1 MKKHNALITVVSMAA
16 ILFAGAALPVA
27 AHTPVPGP
35 NFAGCTSG
43 GDSLMPFAPAPKF
56 NIMVLGGPV
65 NYDDARGNYDFCG
78 YSDNVYCSLEL
89 VVSLADEVAEFAD
102 LVQCRYMDINGPLNL
117 EADIPVSPNGMLDA
131 QYELGILAYILNTPS
146 HALHDEVTTAF
157 EGNFQSVKD
166 LIVDALYVTNLKSD
180 DKDIRSI
187 VQLLAPHLVGSLSAV
202 LAGFTTLGDETTNAA
217 LDELVG
223 LLNDIGL
230 EPPEGGIG
238 AITDGVPAIGPQ
250 GDLDGDGYT
259 NIQEYTYFVGT
270 LGYSSEA
277 FIAAALDPNQVPP
290 TLDPEIR
297 LTMKTGNI
305 KVGDTLTIKL
315 GMRNF
320 IDPPTQISWYKDGE
334 LLIGKED
341 ETLTIEAV
349 QPSDEGLYRVEVET
363 TQMLPDKGN
372 TTNDAVPITLTAY
385 MLVRLSD
392 AAVPVGGLAALSALT
407 ALCAFAGARRLRRRN

>member
-1 MKKHNALITVVSMAA
+1 M
-16 ILFAGAALPVA
+16 
-27 AHTPVPGP
+27 
-35 NFAGCTSG
+35 
-43 GDSLMPFAPAPKF
+43 
-56 NIMVLGGPV
+56 
-65 NYDDARGNYDFCG
+65 
-78 YSDNVYCSLEL
+78 
-89 VVSLADEVAEFAD
+89 
-102 LVQCRYMDINGPLNL
+102 
-117 EADIPVSPNGMLDA
+117 
-131 QYELGILAYILNTPS
+131 
-146 HALHDEVTTAF
+146 
-157 EGNFQSVKD
+157 
-166 LIVDALYVTNLKSD
+166 
-180 DKDIRSI
+180 
-187 VQLLAPHLVGSLSAV
+187 
-202 LAGFTTLGDETTNAA
+202 
-217 LDELVG
+217 
-223 LLNDIGL
+223 
-230 EPPEGGIG
+230 
-238 AITDGVPAIGPQ
+238 
-250 GDLDGDGYT
+250 
-259 NIQEYTYFVGT
+259 
-270 LGYSSEA
+270 
-277 FIAAALDPNQVPP
+277 PP